1 MAEEKKVLAGKKKGF
16 TTQEIVL
23 LAVLGVVFGILNVVL
38 GQVPQW
44 AGAIGGC
51 LLSAAV
57 GGFVQISQTLGGYI
71 VRRPGAATLV
81 MLINVAAQFLAGNP
95 TGALLFVFGLAQGI
109 PADLV
114 FACRGY
120 GKKPIGF
127 WTMFIAA
134 GMANM
139 GCQLVF
145 PLLFEWQ
152 YTGLEFILSLP
163 ASFIGGGIEGGIIAW
178 LLAKALDRTG
188 LIQNIRKNS
197 DKSVA

>member
-1 MAEEKKVLAGKKKGF
+1 MAEKKKGF
-16 TTQEIVL
+16 TTQEIIL

-44 AGAIGGC
+44 AGAIGGP
-51 LLSAAV
+51 LFSAAV

-95 TGALLFVFGLAQGI
+95 TGALLFAFGLAQGI

-134 GMANM
+134 GMANV
-139 GCQLVF
+139 GCQLIF
-145 PLLFEWQ
+145 PLLFEWS
-152 YTGLEFILSLP
+152 YSGTEFVLSLFT
-163 ASFIGGGIEGGIIAW
+163 SFIGGGIEGGIIAYI
-178 LLAKALDRTG
+178 LAKALDRTG
-188 LIQNIRKNS
+188 LIQSIRKNS
-197 DKSVA
+197 DKNA